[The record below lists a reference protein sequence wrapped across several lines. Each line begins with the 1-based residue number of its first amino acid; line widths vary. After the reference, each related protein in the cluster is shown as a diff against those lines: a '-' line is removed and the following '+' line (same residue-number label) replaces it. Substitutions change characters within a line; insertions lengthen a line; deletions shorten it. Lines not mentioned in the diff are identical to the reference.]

1 MLETARA
8 AGVQV
13 EEIDEEHVRLRY
25 DALERDQ
32 WLALEAIYEA
42 VHEHASLEGDGHTDA
57 APNNWMVVHFD
68 FASCGET
75 LGP

>member
-1 MLETARA
+1 LLETARA

-32 WLALEAIYEA
+32 WLAVEEIYES

-68 FASCGET
+68 FASCGKS